1 MTSRRS
7 YGMLIVALSM
17 AISMLAC
24 NLGKTAAPTSQ
35 PTFTSAPLPTQTT
48 PPTEPPTPTTKPTS
62 TSAPT
67 ATQAPTEAPLEKPTD
82 EPVGELTL
90 TAPNIVAGALNIL
103 TTNSF
108 VDEFDDWNIA
118 GLVRNDTERMVNDIE
133 IEIEIFDAQDNSVYK
148 EVAYTS
154 LSNLA
159 PGEVSPFDL
168 WVYEDLP
175 GADHFTATIV
185 GNGTN
190 TYSERIQGDV
200 SKVTFTVDDYQYA
213 HLTGL
218 ITNNTD
224 QPMDVNTVAGVLFDI
239 DQNILDAQ
247 TESVILNHL
256 EPGESGPFRITFS
269 GLGNLVEAI
278 DTYQFYID
286 SVVGSEPDYYD
297 LKLSDDHND
306 YMDAYDSYHLV
317 GTLTN
322 NSSQYI
328 NASLVATILDKD
340 GNVLDVSSTSLPML
354 SIAPGETLPYDFDYW
369 GPIDASKDVLAKA
382 DRYRVQVDWYWT
394 WDSTTQLIDLALSD
408 ETNTFDEYNGTFAG
422 KVVNNSGMDLDY
434 ATVVVYLYDRQTEQV
449 LMMGYDS
456 LWDELPDGAS
466 ADFEVTVP
474 IPPDFNVDSIYY
486 DTLVKGEP
494 K

>member
-7 YGMLIVALSM
+7 YGMLIVALTL

-24 NLGKTAAPTSQ
+24 NFGKTAAPTSQ
-35 PTFTSAPLPTQTT
+35 PSFTPPPPPTQTT
-48 PPTEPPTPTTKPTS
+48 PPTQPPAPTPTTEPTS
-62 TSAPT
+62 TTIPT
-67 ATQAPTEAPLEKPTD
+67 ATQAPAEATLEKPTD
-82 EPVGELTL
+82 EPVGEVTL
-90 TAPNIVAGALNIL
+90 IAPNIVAGAINIL
-103 TTNSF
+103 ASNSF
-108 VDEFDDWNIA
+108 MDEFDDWNIA

-133 IEIEIFDAQDNSVYK
+133 IEIEIFDAQENSVYK

-159 PGEVSPFDL
+159 PGEISPFDL

-175 GADHFTATIV
+175 DADHFKATIV

-190 TYSERIQGDV
+190 TYSERIAADI
-200 SKVTFTVDDYQYA
+200 SKVTLTVDDYQYT

-218 ITNNTD
+218 VTNNTD
-224 QPMDVNTVAGVLFDI
+224 QPMDVNTVAAALFDV

-278 DTYQFYID
+278 DTYQFYVD
-286 SVVGSEPDYYD
+286 AVVGSEPDYYD
-297 LKLSDDHND
+297 LKLSEDHND

-322 NSSQYI
+322 NSDQYI
-328 NASLVATILDKD
+328 NASLVASILDKD
-340 GNVLDVSSTSLPML
+340 GNVLDASSTSLAML
-354 SIAPGETLPYDFDYW
+354 SIAPNETLPYDFDYW
-369 GPIDASKDVLAKA
+369 GPIDASKDVLSKA

-394 WDSTTQLIDLALSD
+394 WDSTTQLVDLHSI
-408 ETNTFDEYNGTFAG
+408 
-422 KVVNNSGMDLDY
+422 
-434 ATVVVYLYDRQTEQV
+434 
-449 LMMGYDS
+449 
-456 LWDELPDGAS
+456 
-466 ADFEVTVP
+466 P
-474 IPPDFNVDSIYY
+474 IR
-486 DTLVKGEP
+486 LA
-494 K
+494 